1 MTKKYFGTD
10 GIRGKVGEHPITPE
24 FIMRLGYAAGR
35 VLTAIDSNLAPGA
48 HPTVLIGKDPR
59 ISGYML
65 EAALEAG
72 LTAAGVDTLL
82 TGPMPTPA
90 VAYLTRALRLQAG
103 IVISASHNPYYDNG
117 IKFFSAEGAKLGDE
131 IEHAIEAELD
141 KPMQVMESAKLG
153 KARRLDD
160 AAGRYVE
167 FCKST
172 FPNNMHLR
180 GLKIVLD
187 CANGATYHVAPPV
200 FHELGAEVIAIGN
213 QPNGL
218 NINLDV
224 GSTHPQALQKAVV
237 AHKADLGIAFDGDG
251 DRVMMVDSLG
261 NLLDGDQLLYII
273 ALSLY
278 AKGKLKGGVA
288 GTLMTNLA
296 LEHALAKHQIPFAR
310 AKVGDRY
317 VLELLN
323 EKNWQLGGENSGHI
337 LTLDKHTSGDAII
350 AALQVLSAL
359 KQSGK
364 TLLQM
369 QAELV
374 LYPQV
379 LINVSYQPKV
389 SQAKENQAKLDL
401 NTPQIQ
407 NAVQKAET
415 ELNGA
420 GRVLLRASGTEPKI
434 RVMVEGQDKKL
445 VQKLAEEIAE
455 IVKQATN

>member
-1 MTKKYFGTD
+1 MSNLSIKKQYFGTD
-10 GIRGKVGEHPITPE
+10 GIRGRVGEAPITPD

-35 VLTAIDSNLAPGA
+35 VLASKGSKGA
-48 HPTVLIGKDPR
+48 RPAVLIGKDTR

-72 LTAAGVDTLL
+72 LSAAGVDVLL

-90 VAYLTRALRLQAG
+90 VAYLTRALRAQAG

-117 IKFFSAEGAKLGDE
+117 IKFFSAEGAKLPDD

-141 KPMQVMESAKLG
+141 KPMQVMDSAKLG
-153 KARRLDD
+153 KARRIDD

-172 FPNNMHLR
+172 FPNNMDLR

-187 CANGATYHVAPPV
+187 CAHGATYHVAPDV
-200 FHELGAEVIAIGN
+200 FHELGAEIICIGN
-213 QPNGL
+213 SPDGL
-218 NINLDV
+218 NINEQV

-237 AHKADLGIAFDGDG
+237 ENKADLGIAFDGDG
-251 DRVMMVDSLG
+251 DRVMMVDASG

-273 ALSLY
+273 ALGLY

-296 LEHALAKHQIPFAR
+296 LEHALQKHQIPFAR
-310 AKVGDRY
+310 ANVGDRY

-323 EKNWQLGGENSGHI
+323 EKNWKLGGENSGHI
-337 LTLDKHTSGDAII
+337 LTLDKHSSGDAII
-350 AALQVLSAL
+350 AALQVLHAL

-364 TLLQM
+364 TLAQM
-369 QAELV
+369 RAELV

-379 LINVSYQPKV
+379 LINVVTKC
-389 SQAKENQAKLDL
+389 KLDL
-401 NTPQIQ
+401 NMPQLQ
-407 NAVQKAET
+407 AAVKNAEAELKNT
-415 ELNGA
+415 

-434 RVMVEGQDKKL
+434 RVMVEGSEAKL
-445 VQKLAEEIAE
+445 VQKLAEDIAE
-455 IVKQATN
+455 VVTRLS